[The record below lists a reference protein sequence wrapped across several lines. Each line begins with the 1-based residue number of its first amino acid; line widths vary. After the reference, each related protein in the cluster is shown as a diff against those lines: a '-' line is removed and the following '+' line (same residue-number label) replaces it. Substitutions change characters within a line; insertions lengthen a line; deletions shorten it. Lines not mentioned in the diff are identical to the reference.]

1 MRRAAA
7 AFCFCLLAAPL
18 PAAAEWHITPMVGL
32 TFAGKTTI
40 QDFENATG
48 NLHPHLGIS
57 VTYLTNGI
65 VAIEGLAVLT
75 PGFFQTSEQNLVET
89 SRSSAVMGNVML
101 TVPRRWA
108 EYSLRPFLSGGMGL
122 LRTTQN
128 DPLELLGV
136 TTNVA
141 GFNIGG
147 GAMGY
152 FSKRVGVRFDLRYY
166 STLHGVDERAS
177 DDGAVAI
184 GPVRLR
190 YMTATVGVV
199 IRR

>member
-7 AFCFCLLAAPL
+7 AFCFCLLAAPV
-18 PAAAEWHITPMVGL
+18 PAVAEWHITPMVGM

-48 NLHPHLGIS
+48 SIHPHVGVS
-57 VTYLTNGI
+57 VTYLTSGI
-65 VAIEGLAVLT
+65 LGIEGLAVVT
-75 PGFFQTSEQNLVET
+75 PGFFQSGDQGLIES
-89 SRSSAVMGNVML
+89 SRSTALMGNVML
-101 TVPRRWA
+101 TVPSRWA
-108 EYSLRPFLSGGMGL
+108 EYSLRPFVSGGLGL

-128 DPLELLGV
+128 DPLDQLGV

-152 FSKRVGVRFDLRYY
+152 FSNRIGVRFDLRYY

-177 DDGAVAI
+177 DDGAVGI

>member
-48 NLHPHLGIS
+48 KVHPHLGIS
-57 VTYLTNGI
+57 VTYLTGGI
-65 VAIEGLAVLT
+65 FGIEGLGVLT
-75 PGFFQTSEQNLVET
+75 PGFFQTGDQSLVET
-89 SRSSAVMGNVML
+89 SRSTALMGNVML
-101 TVPRRWA
+101 TVPSRWA
-108 EYSLRPFLSGGMGL
+108 EYSLRPFLSGGLGL

-128 DPLELLGV
+128 DPLEQLGV

-141 GFNIGG
+141 GFNVGG

-152 FSKRVGVRFDLRYY
+152 FSKSTGVRFDLRYY
-166 STLHGVDERAS
+166 STLRGVDERAD
-177 DDGAVAI
+177 DDGAVGI
-184 GPVRLR
+184 GVVHLR

>member
-7 AFCFCLLAAPL
+7 AFCFCLLAAPV
-18 PAAAEWHITPMVGL
+18 PAVAEWHITPMIGM

-48 NLHPHLGIS
+48 NIHPHVGVS
-57 VTYLTNGI
+57 VTYLTSGI
-65 VAIEGLAVLT
+65 LGLEGLAVVT
-75 PGFFQTSEQNLVET
+75 PGFFQGGDLNLVES
-89 SRSSAVMGNVML
+89 SRSTAVMGNVML
-101 TVPRRWA
+101 TVPKRWA
-108 EYSLRPFLSGGMGL
+108 EYSLRPFVSGGLGL
-122 LRTTQN
+122 LRTAQK
-128 DPLELLGV
+128 DPLDQLGV

-152 FSKRVGVRFDLRYY
+152 FSNRIGVRFDLRYY

-177 DDGAVAI
+177 DDGAVGI
-184 GPVRLR
+184 GPVHLR

>member
-7 AFCFCLLAAPL
+7 AFCFCLLAAPV
-18 PAAAEWHITPMVGL
+18 PAVAEWHITPMVGM

-48 NLHPHLGIS
+48 SIHPHVGVS
-57 VTYLTNGI
+57 VTYLTSGI
-65 VAIEGLAVLT
+65 LGIEGLAVVT
-75 PGFFQTSEQNLVET
+75 PGFFQSGDQNLVES
-89 SRSSAVMGNVML
+89 SRSTALMGNVML
-101 TVPRRWA
+101 TVPSRWA
-108 EYSLRPFLSGGMGL
+108 EYSLRPFVSGGLGL

-128 DPLELLGV
+128 DPLDQLGV

-152 FSKRVGVRFDLRYY
+152 FSNSIGVRFDLRYY

-177 DDGAVAI
+177 DDGAVGI